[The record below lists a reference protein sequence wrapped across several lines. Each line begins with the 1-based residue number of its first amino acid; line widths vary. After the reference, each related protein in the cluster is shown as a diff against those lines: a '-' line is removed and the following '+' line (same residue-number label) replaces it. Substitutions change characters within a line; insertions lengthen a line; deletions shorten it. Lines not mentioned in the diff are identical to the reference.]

1 MGTKEK
7 HLYYLN
13 ELSEYKIE
21 DDYPDIRGWVVKD
34 ANLRNIGSVKN
45 LLVNKKVEKVVY
57 LDVEVD
63 ATIIDAEHD
72 PYYDNTDTRLKEFV
86 NEKGEN
92 HIIIPIGQVD
102 INMAEDYIFS
112 KTIDHNTFASTK
124 RIRENSAVD
133 RSYENAILN
142 SYNRRFVHRPKTEHV
157 EREMENAELY
167 KQERRE
173 NLMEPIT
180 DSDATNVSSENNEVD
195 WFNAKNETIDDEGN
209 LEEDESFYGRK
220 EFDDSRFRKK

>member
-21 DDYPDIRGWVVKD
+21 DGYPDIRGWVVKD
-34 ANLRNIGSVKN
+34 ANLRNVGSVKN

-57 LDVEVD
+57 LDIEVD

-92 HIIIPIGQVD
+92 HVIIPIGLVD

-124 RIRENSAVD
+124 RIRENSAID
-133 RSYENAILN
+133 RSYENAILD
-142 SYNRRFVHRPKTEHV
+142 SYNRRFVHQPKTENV

-173 NLMEPIT
+173 NFTEPIT
-180 DSDATNVSSENNEVD
+180 DNDATIVSSEKNEVD
-195 WFNAKNETIDDEGN
+195 WFNAQNETIDGEGN
-209 LEEDESFYGRK
+209 LEEDEFFYGRK